1 MQDKLASL
9 LYSGGDEFGK
19 KVKRHSPKM
28 RRIIA
33 TKGLVR
39 GKHQVIEGG
48 TNFTVSHSKLEEWLP
63 WRKVYVTPV

>member
-1 MQDKLASL
+1 
-9 LYSGGDEFGK
+9 
-19 KVKRHSPKM
+19 M